1 MHEKDER
8 GKHYRGVQLGATEL
22 KKDGEHFGRWREG
35 KEVMAVVDLKPIC
48 SGEVSYARR
57 SWGSGMTK

>member
-1 MHEKDER
+1 VHEKDER

-35 KEVMAVVDLKPIC
+35 KEGRGFEANLF
-48 SGEVSYARR
+48 G
-57 SWGSGMTK
+57 